1 MVIDS
6 NIFIDYLRAKDKTA
20 TKLFQ
25 LSENSELFISAIS
38 LYELYMG
45 ANTPAKEQDIK
56 ILTEDINVL
65 PFTDQV
71 AVKSAQIYHLL
82 KAKNRMIEFRDIFI
96 AATCIVNDLPIV
108 TLNKK
113 HFDRIEELRMFN

>member
-1 MVIDS
+1 MVIDT
-6 NIFIDYLRAKDKTA
+6 NIFIEHLRAKNKTS
-20 TKLFQ
+20 TKLYQ

-56 ILTEDINVL
+56 ALTEDINVL

-71 AVKSAQIYHLL
+71 AVKSAQIYLLL
-82 KAKNRMIEFRDIFI
+82 KS
-96 AATCIVNDLPIV
+96 
-108 TLNKK
+108 KK
-113 HFDRIEELRMFN
+113 SDYRIQRHFYCSYLRCE